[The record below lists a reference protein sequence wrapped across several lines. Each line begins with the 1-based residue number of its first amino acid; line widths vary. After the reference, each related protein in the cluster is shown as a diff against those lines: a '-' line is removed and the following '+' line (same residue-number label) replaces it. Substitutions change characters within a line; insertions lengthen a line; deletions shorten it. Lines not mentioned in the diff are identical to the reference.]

1 MTKNEQ
7 EKNWKEGFHV
17 SSDGFKCKLSE
28 LSDEHLQ
35 RSINKYKKT
44 HDITPLEK
52 ELLNRV

>member
-7 EKNWKEGFHV
+7 ENNWKQGFHV
-17 SSDGFKCKLSE
+17 SSDGHKCKISE
-28 LSDEHLQ
+28 LSDQHLQ
-35 RSINKYKKT
+35 HTINKYKKT